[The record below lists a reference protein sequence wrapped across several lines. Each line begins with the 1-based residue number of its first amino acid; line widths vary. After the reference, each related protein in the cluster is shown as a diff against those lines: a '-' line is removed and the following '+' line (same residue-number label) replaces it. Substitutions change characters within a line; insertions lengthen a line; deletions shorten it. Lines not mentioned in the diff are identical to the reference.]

1 MNRAVPSTSAASP
14 GGAAPPP
21 VVDLTIL
28 TEEETKQVAKAVRT
42 AKRKAAKAKKK
53 AEEEPRL
60 KAECLKYERKARLKS
75 MSDYDL
81 ETESIPPR
89 RRSFK
94 EVEAPALTVGE
105 FVRVDSAL
113 GIVGP
118 AKYGGEGW
126 VVGVRGYGAAT
137 LIDVSCVGQSAH
149 KKSSAGFK
157 ASEQIL
163 I

>member
-60 KAECLKYERKARLKS
+60 KAECLKFERKARKKN
-75 MSDYDL
+75 MKNYDL
-81 ETESIPPR
+81 DTESIPPR

-94 EVEAPALTVGE
+94 EVAAPALTVGE
-105 FVRVDSAL
+105 FVRVLPWVSSVRPNMVVR
-113 GIVGP
+113 VGS
-118 AKYGGEGW
+118 
-126 VVGVRGYGAAT
+126 
-137 LIDVSCVGQSAH
+137 L
-149 KKSSAGFK
+149 
-157 ASEQIL
+157 ASEGTAPPL
-163 I
+163 